1 MKNFESKF
9 KNVYGV
15 LEDIKSKIEETKKE
29 LSFATT
35 KKEYNEKL
43 EDLQILEKQLYIIN
57 ESLDI
62 MFEYYWIGE

>member
-15 LEDIKSKIEETKKE
+15 LEDIKSKIAETKKE
-29 LSFATT
+29 LTFATT

-57 ESLDI
+57 DSLDI
-62 MFEYYWIGE
+62 MFEYYWISE

>member
-29 LSFATT
+29 LLFATT

-57 ESLDI
+57 DSLDI
-62 MFEYYWIGE
+62 MFEYYWISE

>member
-15 LEDIKSKIEETKKE
+15 LEDIKSKIEKTKKE
-29 LSFATT
+29 LSLLTT

-62 MFEYYWIGE
+62 MFEHYWISE

>member
-1 MKNFESKF
+1 MENFESKF

-15 LEDIKSKIEETKKE
+15 LEDIKSKIEKTKKE

-35 KKEYNEKL
+35 KEEYNEKL

-62 MFEYYWIGE
+62 MFEHYWVSE